1 MKRLIAVLMLFAA
14 ASARAATVAEKVAQ
28 WLGDSSDLL
37 KSGKYAEAMA
47 LDEKAIKAMQE
58 VYVSGDATTQL
69 FCIAVVH
76 KAIAHAGLGQEDNAL
91 WYWNAATSL
100 YPPIARS
107 DMSAY
112 GAPGKFLAEHPP
124 GLPDLRVP
132 KGAQIVPP
140 SIVRQVET
148 KYPNQSLNSLV
159 EGPIVI
165 EMIVGRDGRAHTPR
179 IVGGLGAPMVA
190 YATLEAV
197 KLWEF
202 KPATADGQPIDAPY
216 RFTMNYKVLH

>member
-1 MKRLIAVLMLFAA
+1 MKTTRILALIIVAFSL
-14 ASARAATVAEKVAQ
+14 AATVAERAAQ

-37 KSGKYAEAMA
+37 KSGKYAEALT
-47 LDEKAIKAMQE
+47 LDEKAIRAMLE

-69 FCIAVVH
+69 FSIAVVH
-76 KAIAHAGLGQEDNAL
+76 KALAHAGLGHEDDAL

-112 GAPGKFLAEHPP
+112 GAAGKFLAEHPP
-124 GLPDLRVP
+124 GLRSTRVP
-132 KGAQIVPP
+132 KGAQIVLP
-140 SIVRQVET
+140 SIVKQVET
-148 KYPNQSLNSLV
+148 KYPNQSLNSIV
-159 EGPIVI
+159 EEPIVI

-179 IVGGLGAPMVA
+179 VVGGLGAPMVA

-197 KLWEF
+197 RQWEF